1 MKNVNKDAHKNMP
14 IRISERRPIL
24 DYIRIS

>member
-1 MKNVNKDAHKNMP
+1 MKNVNKNAHKP
-14 IRISERRPIL
+14 YGIRISERRPIL